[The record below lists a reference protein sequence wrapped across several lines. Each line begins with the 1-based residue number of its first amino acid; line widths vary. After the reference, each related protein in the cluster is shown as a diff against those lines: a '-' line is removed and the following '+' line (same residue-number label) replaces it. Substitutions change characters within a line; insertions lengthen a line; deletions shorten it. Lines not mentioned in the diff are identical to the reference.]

1 MADTNARLAALE
13 QRCSTMEAQM
23 RTQNA
28 QVIDAFRKA
37 ISVLEASSTFGN
49 AVDESGMLT
58 AVDNSPSSELA
69 LKAVASNVADSATN
83 LKCNTAPFMLDD
95 SHPALK
101 RRRTMADPRS
111 MNRKRIDPA
120 LTDLANPRQRSLSVA
135 SNESGE
141 LGDEIHLFPDNER
154 SQRMRHGD
162 KVSGT
167 SRRDQQQLES
177 NNGARSAALND
188 CRRQDG
194 ASSRAGHRP
203 REQERSPDSTF
214 VDNLATPRDNN
225 RGGRREQSDG
235 HKDARNQ
242 SRHRSQ
248 ERGVRHSYSRSPSRR
263 HSSRRQS
270 HGYNQGRSRSR
281 SHSRSRNPTCSGS
294 PYRNRHHD
302 RRQYQ
307 ERQNSP
313 PPMEKPYLTG
323 SNADPVPPGGP
334 RRGRHNANRSPSPS
348 TRPSPQKNAEGAKQK
363 PKRGVVTWEFDS
375 GSKHISSRVDKN
387 ADNNWGDLEPAE
399 ASDNRLTGWDIGSPE
414 LEAPKSGAKGWD
426 VDSPEREAPNS
437 GTKGWDVD
445 SPVLDDT
452 GPTMPRSINQL
463 TSKVE
468 PISSIEKVAAWKG
481 ADLTAVA
488 ARASP
493 YGPEDAVK
501 AALSDCGSNDLGD
514 KARASSY
521 AVSDRLY
528 EDNIGSDDDD
538 DDDDDPRMLLKSKKR
553 RAEII
558 VSMLNDSGEHQLT
571 SERLA
576 PLWKIFAWIP
586 LDTLPD
592 IYWRVYGIDLWT
604 LETKKQ
610 IRASIKYLPGLSER
624 SSMDGLCRQA
634 LIFRDKCHLKQPR
647 AYQRLFV
654 MSPACEAVLF
664 FFLVTTILQPLD
676 ELQAKTV
683 ANLWVDEFGKGPTH
697 AVTTMQ
703 ARGSATTKWE
713 SDEVVWKS
721 AIQWLGQLAKIT
733 MQHGK
738 DYLTG
743 KTTNW
748 DNTGLSSRKDSQA
761 ASHDPEREL
770 VAGLLK
776 DELVELLK
784 ATPTL
789 LSKILPEDKLRVLK
803 SEVG

>member
-13 QRCSTMEAQM
+13 QRCSAMEAQM
-23 RTQNA
+23 RIRNA

-69 LKAVASNVADSATN
+69 LKAVASNMADSATN
-83 LKCNTAPFMLDD
+83 LKYNTTPFMLDD
-95 SHPALK
+95 GHSALK

-111 MNRKRIDPA
+111 MNRERADPVP
-120 LTDLANPRQRSLSVA
+120 TDLANPRQRSLSIA

-141 LGDEIHLFPDNER
+141 LGDEIPLFPDNER

-177 NNGARSAALND
+177 NNGARGAALND

-203 REQERSPDSTF
+203 QEQERSPDSTF
-214 VDNLATPRDNN
+214 VDNAATPRGNS

-248 ERGVRHSYSRSPSRR
+248 ERGVRQRNSYSRSPSRH

-281 SHSRSRNPTCSGS
+281 SHSRSRNPTRSGS
-294 PYRNRHHD
+294 PYRNWHHD

-334 RRGRHNANRSPSPS
+334 RRGRHNANRTPSPS
-348 TRPSPQKNAEGAKQK
+348 ARPSPQKNPEGAKQK
-363 PKRGVVTWEFDS
+363 SKRGVVTWEFDS
-375 GSKHISSRVDKN
+375 GSKHISGRVDKN
-387 ADNNWGDLEPAE
+387 ADNNWGGLEPAE
-399 ASDNRLTGWDIGSPE
+399 ASGNRLAGWDIGSPK
-414 LEAPKSGAKGWD
+414 LEAPKSG
-426 VDSPEREAPNS
+426 
-437 GTKGWDVD
+437 TKGWDTD
-445 SPVLDDT
+445 SPVLDNT

-468 PISSIEKVAAWKG
+468 PISLIEKVAAWKG

-488 ARASP
+488 ARAPP

-501 AALSDCGSNDLGD
+501 AALSDCGSDDLGD

-521 AVSDRLY
+521 AISDRLY

-538 DDDDDPRMLLKSKKR
+538 DDDDGDDDPRMLLKSKKR

-558 VSMLNDSGEHQLT
+558 VSMLNDSGGHQLT

-586 LDTLPD
+586 LDTLPH
-592 IYWRVYGIDLWT
+592 IYRRVYGIDLWT

-624 SSMDGLCRQA
+624 SSMDGHCRQA

-676 ELQAKTV
+676 EQQAKTV

-697 AVTTMQ
+697 AVTTVQ

-748 DNTGLSSRKDSQA
+748 DNVGLSSRKDRQA
-761 ASHDPEREL
+761 APHDPEREL
-770 VAGLLK
+770 MAGLLK